1 MGQRC
6 QRFDA
11 GGMFDTFLGAF
22 TKVWKAIINFVMSV
36 RLYAWNISSS
46 TGRNSLKFYIWV
58 LFGKKKCLE
67 NSSFVKIG
75 KEKRALFMKTAIYFW
90 SYLVPCF
97 SEWQMF
103 PTKFVE
109 EIKIHILCPINFFFF
124 FFFQILTVYEKMWK
138 SIVETYRPQIP
149 IWCMRITY
157 WTPKDINTL
166 RICNTYC
173 FSTETMFVWT
183 CLILTLYRAF
193 HNVLRDYKH
202 L

>member
-1 MGQRC
+1 MGQRF
-6 QRFDA
+6 QRFDT

-22 TKVWKAIINFVMSV
+22 TKLWKAIINIVMCV
-36 RLYAWNISSS
+36 HLYAWNNSSS
-46 TGRNSLKFYIWV
+46 TGRNFLKFHICL
-58 LFGKKKCLE
+58 LFGKKNAYKIQASLKSDK
-67 NSSFVKIG
+67 NNAHFSWRPPYIFDRISFL
-75 KEKRALFMKTAIYFW
+75 A
-90 SYLVPCF
+90 S
-97 SEWQMF
+97 QNDMF

-109 EIKIHILCPINFFFF
+109 EIKTHILCPITFFFF
-124 FFFQILTVYEKMWK
+124 EILTVYEKMWK
-138 SIVETYRPQIP
+138 SFVETYRPQIT
-149 IWCMRITY
+149 IWCMRIAY

-173 FSTETMFVWT
+173 FSTETMFAWS